1 VRALTPR
8 PKTTRELLTHGVS
21 VSENSHKGN
30 HLYTRPGITQLPAA
44 TYAGCLI
51 QTTNNKKNTTQS
63 SADRITIFYSPAH
76 QRKKENSPP
85 PTREQAQV
93 TPYMKL
99 TQTTEPT
106 L

>member
-1 VRALTPR
+1 MEYQLVRTPTKATTCIQDPASHNCQPQPVQDALS
-8 PKTTRELLTHGVS
+8 K
-21 VSENSHKGN
+21 
-30 HLYTRPGITQLPAA
+30 Q
-44 TYAGCLI
+44 
-51 QTTNNKKNTTQS
+51 QTTKKIQTQS